1 MTAAERGVLLL
12 CASLGGAE
20 RPLSMAQFREL
31 SLRAQAHGVPQGDL
45 NAELT
50 QRDVERLG
58 YPAADAEHIAALLS
72 RERRLEESLT
82 AAERCGIVPLTRIT
96 AAYPVP
102 LARKLSVSCPP
113 VLFAKGELLL
123 MRRECVSL
131 VGSRELNAAGRAFAR
146 RVGRLAAEEGLTLV
160 SGGAAG
166 ADTEAQEACLAAGG
180 SVIVFTPGR
189 LTELPVRRNVLY
201 LSEGGWTLPFSVPR
215 AMSRN
220 RLIHAMG
227 EKTLVAQTGFGSGG
241 TWNGTLDNL
250 RHGWSTVFVHDDGSE
265 GAAALIA
272 RGAEPAAAALTSLRT
287 LEPSQARFC
296 EAVRYPERA
305 ETTRPEAIDE
315 RESRRRTP

>member
-12 CASLGGAE
+12 CADLGGAE
-20 RPLSMAQFREL
+20 RPLTMAQFREL

-50 QRDVERLG
+50 RHDVERLG
-58 YPAADAEHIAALLS
+58 YSAEDAERIVSLLS
-72 RERRLEESLT
+72 RERELEASLT
-82 AAERCGIVPLTRIT
+82 AAERRGIVPLTRIT

-113 VLFAKGELLL
+113 VLFAKGDLLL

-131 VGSRELNAAGRAFAR
+131 VGSRELGARGRAFAR
-146 RVGRLAAEEGLTLV
+146 QVGRLAAEEGLTLV

-189 LTELPVRRNVLY
+189 LTELPARQNVLY

-227 EKTLVAQTGFGSGG
+227 GRTLVAQTGFGSGG
-241 TWNGTLDNL
+241 TWSGTLENL
-250 RHGWSTVFVHDDGSE
+250 RRGWSPVFIHDDGSE

-272 RGAEPAAAALTSLRT
+272 RGAEPVQALESLRA
-287 LEPSQARFC
+287 LEPRQTRFC
-296 EAVRYPERA
+296 EDVRYPRHA
-305 ETTRPEAIDE
+305 EEETI
-315 RESRRRTP
+315 